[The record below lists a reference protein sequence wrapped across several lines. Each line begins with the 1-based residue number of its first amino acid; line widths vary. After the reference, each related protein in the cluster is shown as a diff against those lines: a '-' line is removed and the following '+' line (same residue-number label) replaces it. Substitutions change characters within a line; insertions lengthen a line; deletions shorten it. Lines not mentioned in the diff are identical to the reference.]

1 MTSTLRPQD
10 YAATLLRLSLG
21 ILFLAHA
28 GLKLFVFT
36 IPGTVGY
43 FESIGFPGFLAHL
56 VIAGE
61 LVGGLALLAGVMT
74 RWASLGLAVI
84 AFGAIYPHAGNGWVF
99 SAPGGGWEFPLFLGI
114 TALVQALLG
123 PGAFALKLNAARA

>member
-1 MTSTLRPQD
+1 MTSTIRNQD

-28 GLKLFVFT
+28 GLKIFT
-36 IPGTVGY
+36 YTMAGTVAY
-43 FESIGFPGFLAHL
+43 FESIGLNAAAAWLTVG
-56 VIAGE
+56 GE
-61 LVGGLALLAGVMT
+61 LLGGIALLAGVMT

-123 PGAFALKLNAARA
+123 PGTFALKLNAARA

>member
-1 MTSTLRPQD
+1 MTSASRTQD
-10 YAATLLRLSLG
+10 YAATLLRLALG

-43 FESIGFPGFLAHL
+43 FESIGFPGFFAHL

-61 LVGGLALLAGVMT
+61 LFGGLALLAGVMT

-84 AFGAIYPHAGNGWVF
+84 AFGSIIPHAGNGWVF
-99 SAPGGGWEFPLFLGI
+99 SAEGGGWEFPLFLAV

-123 PGAFALKLNAARA
+123 PGAFALRSARA